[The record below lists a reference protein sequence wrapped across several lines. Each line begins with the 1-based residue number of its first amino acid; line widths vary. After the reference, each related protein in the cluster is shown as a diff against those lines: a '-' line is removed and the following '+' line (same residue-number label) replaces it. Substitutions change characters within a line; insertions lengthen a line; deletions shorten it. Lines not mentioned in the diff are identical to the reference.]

1 MAKNY
6 KILLVDDD
14 PDFVKVTS
22 RILQSKAYQVVSAAD
37 GDEGLNKMRKEKPDL
52 VLLDIMM
59 PGKDGYVV
67 ADEIS
72 KDPIL
77 SKIPVVAL
85 TSFTESLGSTPFP
98 FNVTQYLQKTVKP
111 EELLQ
116 AVAKHLTER

>member
-14 PDFVKVTS
+14 PDFVKITS
-22 RILQSKAYQVVSAAD
+22 RILQSKAYQVVSAGD
-37 GDEGLNKMRKEKPDL
+37 GDQGLKKMREEKPDL

-59 PGKDGYVV
+59 PGMDGYVT

-72 KDPIL
+72 KDPAL
-77 SKIPVVAL
+77 SKVPVVAL
-85 TSFTESLGSTPFP
+85 TSFAESLGAPFP
-98 FNVTQYLQKTVKP
+98 FKVVGYLQKTVKP

-116 AVAKHLTER
+116 MVAKHLTHK